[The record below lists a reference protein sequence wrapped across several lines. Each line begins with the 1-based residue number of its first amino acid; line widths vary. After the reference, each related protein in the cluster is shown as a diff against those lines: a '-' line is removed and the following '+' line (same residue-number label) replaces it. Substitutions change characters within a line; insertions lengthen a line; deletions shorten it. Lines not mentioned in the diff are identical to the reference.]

1 MWTILVH
8 DLSVFHCD
16 VEYIG
21 FGNAVFG
28 VFFQAQALR
37 PEWPRQHPVQSHVQQ
52 RRADPHLKQLL
63 SSSVNILAVALG
75 LANGSECMDGCVA
88 LRCLSRTPC
97 CIASAGSGRRQVCF
111 VEWGCRKVA
120 ARVLLEAA
128 YSVSLQKGHHLSW
141 SAAKVRAN
149 ALLQHETSFC
159 SEQLGDKQQWTCLC
173 LGPQDQSTFLQTK
186 A

>member
-1 MWTILVH
+1 MLATCVLLQCFLLVVDSKAIAAAWTILVH
-8 DLSVFHCD
+8 ELSVFHCD

-75 LANGSECMDGCVA
+75 LANGSECMDGSIA
-88 LRCLSRTPC
+88 LRCLSRTTC
-97 CIASAGSGRRQVCF
+97 CIASASSGRRQVCF

-120 ARVLLEAA
+120 ARCFWKQLIL
-128 YSVSLQKGHHLSW
+128 YLNRKGHHLVECRPSE
-141 SAAKVRAN
+141 SQRSPAARDLILFGA
-149 ALLQHETSFC
+149 T
-159 SEQLGDKQQWTCLC
+159 W
-173 LGPQDQSTFLQTK
+173 
-186 A
+186 